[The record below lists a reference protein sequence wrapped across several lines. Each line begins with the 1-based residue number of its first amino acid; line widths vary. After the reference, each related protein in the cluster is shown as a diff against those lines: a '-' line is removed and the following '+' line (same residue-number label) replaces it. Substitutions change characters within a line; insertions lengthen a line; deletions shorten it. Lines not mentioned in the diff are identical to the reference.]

1 MTDIVRSSISDAI
14 LAAAAILDPP
24 EPPLG
29 YGSDLSCVDDLD
41 PEMREVSGSDVRS
54 LAEALIRSIMTPRGS
69 VPDAPDYGI
78 DLRSYLHRP
87 STRTEL
93 LAIEG
98 DIANEW
104 GKDDRVSR
112 SEVTIDV
119 LEMGRVLRGRGRVYP
134 ADPSLEPFSLV
145 FGVTDAGAAI
155 EEIYG

>member
-1 MTDIVRSSISDAI
+1 MTDIVRSSIAEAI

-24 EPPLG
+24 DPPLG
-29 YGSDLSCVDDLD
+29 YGSDLSCVEDLD
-41 PEMREVSGSDVRS
+41 PEMREVSGADVRS

-112 SEVTIDV
+112 FEVTIDV
-119 LEMGRVLRGRGRVYP
+119 IENGRVPPGLGRVYP
-134 ADPSLEPFSLV
+134 ADPNLEPFSIVLDV
-145 FGVTDAGAAI
+145 P
-155 EEIYG
+155 E